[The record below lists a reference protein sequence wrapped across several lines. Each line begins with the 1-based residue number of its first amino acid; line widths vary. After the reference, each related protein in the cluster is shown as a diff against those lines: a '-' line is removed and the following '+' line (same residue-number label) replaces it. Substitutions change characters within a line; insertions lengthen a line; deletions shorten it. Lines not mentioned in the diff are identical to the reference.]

1 MSNSEID
8 ALAKLAYSG
17 HVLVPE
23 VLQSS
28 ISDYYSA
35 LITVLVALLG
45 IFSLLGYF
53 FIKGAAKKDIEDQL
67 DKTLNSLED
76 KYLKKISDQV
86 REELENDYITYDE
99 LDNVKREILTEVEI
113 YYENSNYRTDV
124 VVYKEPWW
132 E

>member
-99 LDNVKREILTEVEI
+99 LDNVKRKILTEVEI

-124 VVYKEPWW
+124 VVYKEP
-132 E
+132 

>member
-124 VVYKEPWW
+124 VVYKEP
-132 E
+132 